1 MWKRRGRSS
10 ALDRAQAL
18 LSAKRTSRGDAQGS
32 TPDFTVKAQGSSGGS
47 FKNRPAPPIT
57 HTLLSDLSEL
67 SSDSTASDHRG
78 DDDRSAKDG
87 NKYEEKLDS
96 DKSSLGGGSRFLKK
110 VSSTS
115 NSQSSVGRKQPEQVL
130 EPRYVS
136 SSPSRKP
143 FLKQARQRTN
153 LTADLVLS
161 PPAATQS
168 TGGSTEQ
175 SRGGNHLRKKKA
187 DVVAE
192 RSRVSPA
199 VFSRSKHVGVR
210 SRAGDPLQHS
220 GGLEVKSGRVM
231 STVDLESDEEDMRK
245 LLGDS
250 VDLSDNSF
258 LEAQRPSSTKR
269 LDKMLSHGS
278 PRVRSAASP
287 AALHP
292 SSPSNKALPRSPD
305 SPSHR
310 SSPFRFTGQAQAHF
324 SPSVLSPSPSPPLL
338 LPSPPKRP
346 GSSLKAESPQRSLS
360 ASSEQG
366 EVLSLEELFPG
377 GPDSKDPQSET
388 SSVPAEDFKINVMTV
403 DELVPAFDGFSVET
417 AGKQTNTAV
426 SDPGLPNQQVPQEED
441 QEVLDYQ
448 SDFESDSSTS
458 QVSEHLP
465 GDEEGKDLPSD
476 VSVKVSYP
484 DKREDDHCCAL
495 LDRSLSSTSWSSDGT
510 YRSASSSR
518 RSKSSKLHG
527 SSDTP
532 QRWRRRASARK
543 AVKDSATQTQPD
555 PLSAPWSAGM
565 ATVDPTVAMIYMN
578 PAPAVTRALGADR
591 LEAISTFDPSVFAL
605 NEILKQQLAVTR
617 QFMDSSH
624 HLHCCLVQ
632 SLEPP
637 NYRYTMLEDTVQNIQ
652 KHRSPKVTMENTS

>member
-199 VFSRSKHVGVR
+199 VFSRSKH
-210 SRAGDPLQHS
+210 
-220 GGLEVKSGRVM
+220 
-231 STVDLESDEEDMRK
+231 
-245 LLGDS
+245 
-250 VDLSDNSF
+250 
-258 LEAQRPSSTKR
+258 
-269 LDKMLSHGS
+269 MLSHGS